1 MKTVEDEISSTLE
14 GIVSPTTRRSLFNR
28 LGGLATTPI
37 HQLSRTDRRLILLEL
52 EASIRLFAPEESP
65 RVLAH
70 CTRILDQPVDNFR
83 PLAPS
88 SVAAVRREA
97 IPPSLPAFQTPPRLA
112 VAQCEDVSRVRLETW
127 AEAVRLGFGKDAAIQ
142 IASTAAELARI
153 IVAVAGRGTL
163 ELLAERDGQGGWL
176 LQVVAQDDGP
186 GIPPATLRALAGEGG
201 AVASGGARGG
211 RGLAAVRRLA
221 GDLRIDSR
229 PGSGT
234 TVICRFRA
242 PLLVEAG
249 SASGKPVP
257 GLRRLADR
265 PPASTPP

>member
-52 EASIRLFAPEESP
+52 EASMRLFAPEESP

-70 CTRILDQPVDNFR
+70 CTRILDQPVEDFR

-88 SVAAVRREA
+88 PLAATFREPA
-97 IPPSLPAFQTPPRLA
+97 SPSLPAFPTPPRFA
-112 VAQCEDVSRVRLETW
+112 VAQIEDMSRVRLETW
-127 AEAVRLGFGKDAAIQ
+127 AEAVRLGFSKDAAIQ

-153 IVAVAGRGTL
+153 IVAVAGRGTI
-163 ELLAERDGQGGWL
+163 ELLAEREVQGTWQL
-176 LQVVAQDDGP
+176 DVVAQDDGP
-186 GIPPATLRALAGEGG
+186 GIPPETLRALTREGG
-201 AVASGGARGG
+201 TTSSGSARGG
-211 RGLAAVRRLA
+211 RGLGAVRRLA
-221 GDLRIDSR
+221 GNLRIDSR

-234 TVICRFRA
+234 TVSCRFRQRQSLA
-242 PLLVEAG
+242 VPPELAEAHAANR
-249 SASGKPVP
+249 S
-257 GLRRLADR
+257 L
-265 PPASTPP
+265 